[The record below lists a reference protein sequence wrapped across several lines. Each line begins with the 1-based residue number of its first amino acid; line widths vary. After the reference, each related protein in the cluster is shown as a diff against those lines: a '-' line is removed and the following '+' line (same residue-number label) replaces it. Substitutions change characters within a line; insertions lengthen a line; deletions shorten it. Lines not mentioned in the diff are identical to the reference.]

1 MRLKVPPKRKQKCK
15 PQANIKYKRALEIA
29 NKTAAESDNH
39 LELVKAVR
47 VRRLVEENKD
57 NPEKIDKIL
66 SEEFGII
73 VMTPGDK

>member
-1 MRLKVPPKRKQKCK
+1 MQI
-15 PQANIKYKRALEIA
+15 IKHTAISSLEIA

-66 SEEFGII
+66 SDEFGII